1 MTTVTYSAQ
10 SRTALDSGGERS
22 GLQLVELLLGNRT
35 AIQQAFCGS
44 DLFGWVATARNA
56 LDVLIGRSLGSSHLS
71 RLALAH
77 PAAACDQVND
87 RREEW
92 KDDQEDDPQRLPP
105 PAQIPVTEQ
114 INNDLEQHHQV
125 AHEEEGPDQKPEPVR
140 ETIHHASLPLNLG
153 SAALRQPR
161 HTLGDLYRGYW
172 ETEGAVAGRPDRSP
186 VVGDFTPT

>member
-1 MTTVTYSAQ
+1 MSTVDCSTHSP
-10 SRTALDSGGERS
+10 TGLDSGGERL

-35 AIQQAFCGS
+35 AIQQALSGS
-44 DLFGWVATARNA
+44 DLFGWVAPARNA
-56 LDVLIGRSLGSSHLS
+56 LNVLIGGGLSASHLS

-161 HTLGDLYRGYW
+161 HTLGDLYPGYW